1 MASAATRWIGLACLA
16 LGLAMIIVDTSIVNV
31 AIPRIITDL
40 KITPSAAEWVNSSY
54 ALVFAA
60 ALITLSR
67 IGDIIGQRRMYI
79 VGTTVFAAASVL
91 AALAPTGELLIAA
104 RLLQGLGGAA
114 MAPSTQSIVNATFRG
129 KDRAIAFAIYGS
141 VIGGMAALGPVIGG
155 WLTTNASWR
164 WAFGVNLPIAIV
176 AIVGTL
182 LTVAETRTERKS
194 KGFDIGGVV
203 LITLGLAGIVFG
215 LIEGYTYGWWAP
227 STTFSTDAAWAWWP
241 IAAVSVVPVAL
252 ALGAIALL
260 LFALYERARLR
271 AKKSVLID
279 FTLFDIPTFR
289 YGNIAGSIVS
299 LGEFGVLFAIP
310 LFLAAVQQYSA
321 FETGLCFVPLAL
333 GSFIAAPMAPSLTKK
348 HGARRVVTLGM
359 FLEAVGIGT
368 IALLISPES
377 TGLQLM
383 IPFLVYGIGVGFATA
398 QLANVT
404 LAEVDIP
411 RAGIASGTN
420 STTRQIGSALGIAII
435 GTTLFT
441 LIGEQSRSALEK
453 LPELAAAP
461 PAAINGIVEAMK
473 ASAGQALPFI
483 ASDPM
488 LAAIPGLGEKVT
500 VALSQAFADAAR
512 GAGIVAFIFV
522 CLGLAASLALPK
534 EKPLSK

>member
-31 AIPRIITDL
+31 AVPRIITDL
-40 KITPSAAEWVNSSY
+40 KITPSTAEWVNSSY

-67 IGDIIGQRRMYI
+67 IGDIIGQRTLYL
-79 VGTTVFAAASVL
+79 VGTTVFASASVL
-91 AALAPTGELLIAA
+91 AAIAPSGELLIAA

-182 LTVAETRTERKS
+182 LTVAETRTEQKS

-227 STTFSTDAAWAWWP
+227 SASFSSDAAWAWWP
-241 IAAVSVVPVAL
+241 IATVSVVPVAL
-252 ALGAIALL
+252 ALGAVSLIF
-260 LFALYERARLR
+260 FALYERARLR
-271 AKKSVLID
+271 AKKTVLID

-348 HGARRVVTLGM
+348 YGARRVVTLGM
-359 FLEAVGIGT
+359 FLEAVGIGA
-368 IALLISPES
+368 IALLISPSS
-377 TGLQLM
+377 TGLQLL

-483 ASDPM
+483 ASNPM

-500 VALSQAFADAAR
+500 AALSQAFADAAR
-512 GAGIVAFIFV
+512 GAGIVAFLFV

-534 EKPLSK
+534 EKPLKK

>member
-1 MASAATRWIGLACLA
+1 MTSARTRWIGLACLA

-31 AIPRIITDL
+31 AVPRIITDL

-67 IGDIIGQRRMYI
+67 IGDIIGQRRLYMA
-79 VGTTVFAAASVL
+79 GTSVFAAASVL
-91 AALAPTGELLIAA
+91 AALAPSGELLIGA

-114 MAPSTQSIVNATFRG
+114 MAPSTQSIVNSTFRG

-164 WAFGVNLPIAIV
+164 WAFGVNLPIAVV
-176 AIVGTL
+176 AVVGTL
-182 LTVAETRTERKS
+182 LTVAETRTEQKS
-194 KGFDIGGVV
+194 KGFDVLGV
-203 LITLGLAGIVFG
+203 LFITLGLSGIVFG

-227 STTFSTDAAWAWWP
+227 SEGFLADAAWAWWP
-241 IAAVSVVPVAL
+241 LTEVSVVPVAIAIGAL
-252 ALGAIALL
+252 SLGA
-260 LFALYERARLR
+260 FALYERSRLR

-279 FTLFDIPTFR
+279 FTLFSIPTFR
-289 YGNIAGSIVS
+289 YGNIAGTIVS
-299 LGEFGVLFAIP
+299 LGEFGILFAIP

-333 GSFIAAPMAPSLTKK
+333 GSFIAAPMAPSLTRRY
-348 HGARRVVTLGM
+348 GARRVVTLGM
-359 FLEAVGIGT
+359 ALEALGIGA
-368 IALLISPES
+368 IGLLISPTS
-377 TGLQLM
+377 TGLQLLV
-383 IPFLVYGIGVGFATA
+383 PFLVYGIGVGFATA

-404 LAEVDIP
+404 LADVDIP

-441 LIGEQSRSALEK
+441 LIGEQSRSALEA
-453 LPELAAAP
+453 LPELQAAP
-461 PAAINGIVEAMK
+461 AGVIDGIVAAMK
-473 ASAGQALPFI
+473 ASAGQALPAI
-483 ASDPM
+483 ANDPM

-500 VALSQAFADAAR
+500 AALSTAFADAAR

-522 CLGLAASLALPK
+522 CFGLAASLALPK
-534 EKPLSK
+534 EKASK

>member
-1 MASAATRWIGLACLA
+1 MTSARTRWIGLACLA

-31 AIPRIITDL
+31 AVPRIITDL

-67 IGDIIGQRRMYI
+67 IGDIIGQRRLYMA
-79 VGTTVFAAASVL
+79 GTSVFAAASVL
-91 AALAPTGELLIAA
+91 AALAPSGELLIGA

-114 MAPSTQSIVNATFRG
+114 MAPSTQSIVNSTFRG

-164 WAFGVNLPIAIV
+164 WAFGVNLPIAVV

-182 LTVAETRTERKS
+182 LTVAETRTEQKS
-194 KGFDIGGVV
+194 KGFDVLGV
-203 LITLGLAGIVFG
+203 LFITLGLSGIVFG

-227 STTFSTDAAWAWWP
+227 SEGFLADAAWAWWP
-241 IAAVSVVPVAL
+241 LAEVSVVPVAIAIGAL
-252 ALGAIALL
+252 SLGA
-260 LFALYERARLR
+260 FALYERSRLR

-279 FTLFDIPTFR
+279 FTLFSIPTFR
-289 YGNIAGSIVS
+289 YGNIAGTIVS
-299 LGEFGVLFAIP
+299 LGEFGILFAIP

-333 GSFIAAPMAPSLTKK
+333 GSFIAAPMAPSLTRRY
-348 HGARRVVTLGM
+348 GARRVVTLGM
-359 FLEAVGIGT
+359 ALEALGIGA
-368 IALLISPES
+368 IGLLISPTS
-377 TGLQLM
+377 TGLQLLV
-383 IPFLVYGIGVGFATA
+383 PFLVYGIGVGFATA

-404 LAEVDIP
+404 LADVDIP

-441 LIGEQSRSALEK
+441 LIGEQSRSALEA
-453 LPELAAAP
+453 LPELQAAP
-461 PAAINGIVEAMK
+461 AGVIDGIVAAMK
-473 ASAGQALPFI
+473 ASAGQALPAI
-483 ASDPM
+483 ANDPM

-500 VALSQAFADAAR
+500 AALSTAFADAAR

-534 EKPLSK
+534 EKASK

>member
-1 MASAATRWIGLACLA
+1 MSTSARARWIGLACLA

-31 AIPRIITDL
+31 AVPRIITDL

-67 IGDIIGQRRMYI
+67 VGDIIGQRTLYI
-79 VGTTVFAAASVL
+79 GGTALFAVASVL
-91 AALAPTGELLIAA
+91 AALAPTGELLIGA

-164 WAFGVNLPIAIV
+164 WAFGVNLPVAIV
-176 AIVGTL
+176 AVIGTL
-182 LTVAETRTERKS
+182 LTVANTRTERAS
-194 KGFDIGGVV
+194 RGFDVGGVV
-203 LITLGLAGIVFG
+203 LITLGLSGIVFG

-227 STTFSTDAAWAWWP
+227 SATFAGDPAWAWWP
-241 IAAVSVVPVAL
+241 SDAVSVVPVAL
-252 ALGAIALL
+252 ALGAASLVA
-260 LFALYERARLR
+260 FALYERARLR
-271 AKKSVLID
+271 AKRTVLID
-279 FTLFDIPTFR
+279 FTLFSIPTFR
-289 YGNIAGSIVS
+289 YGNIAGTIVS

-310 LFLAAVQQYSA
+310 LYLAAVQQYSA

-333 GSFIAAPMAPSLTKK
+333 GSFIAAPMAPSLTRRY
-348 HGARRVVTLGM
+348 GARRVVTLGM
-359 FLEAVGIGT
+359 ALEAVGIGA
-368 IALLISPES
+368 IALLISPDT
-377 TGLQLM
+377 TGLQLLV
-383 IPFLVYGIGVGFATA
+383 PFLVYGIGVGFATA
-398 QLANVT
+398 QLASVT
-404 LAEVDIP
+404 LADVDIP

-441 LIGEQSRSALEK
+441 LIGEQSRSALEA
-453 LPELAAAP
+453 LPELQAAP
-461 PAAINGIVEAMK
+461 PTVIGGIVEAMK
-473 ASAGQALPFI
+473 ASAGQALPEI
-483 ASDPM
+483 AKSPM
-488 LAAIPGLGEKVT
+488 LAGSPELAAKIT
-500 VALSQAFADAAR
+500 AALEQAFADAAR
-512 GAGIVAFIFV
+512 GAGIVAFAFV

-534 EKPLSK
+534 ERPDR

>member
-1 MASAATRWIGLACLA
+1 MASARTRWIGLACLA

-40 KITPSAAEWVNSSY
+40 GITPSAAEWVNSSY

-67 IGDIIGQRRMYI
+67 IGDIIGQRRLYLI
-79 VGTTVFAAASVL
+79 GTSVFAGASVL
-91 AALAPTGELLIAA
+91 AAISPSGATLIAA

-164 WAFGVNLPIAIV
+164 WAFGVNLPIAVV
-176 AIVGTL
+176 AVIGTL
-182 LTVAETRTERKS
+182 LTVAETRTERKT
-194 KGFDIGGVV
+194 KGFDVGGVV
-203 LITLGLAGIVFG
+203 LITLGLSGIIFG
-215 LIEGYTYGWWAP
+215 LIEGYAYGWWGP
-227 STTFSTDAAWAWWP
+227 SEGFLSDAAWSWWP
-241 IAAVSVVPVAL
+241 IANVSVVPVAI
-252 ALGAIALL
+252 ALGALALVA
-260 LFALYERARLR
+260 FALYERARLR

-279 FTLFDIPTFR
+279 FSLFSIPTFR

-299 LGEFGVLFAIP
+299 LGEFGILFALP

-321 FETGLCFVPLAL
+321 FETGLCFEPLAL
-333 GSFIAAPMAPSLTKK
+333 GSFLAAPMAPGLTRKF
-348 HGARRVVTLGM
+348 GARRVVTLGM
-359 FLEAVGIGT
+359 ALEAVGIF
-368 IALLISPES
+368 ALVALISPET
-377 TGLQLM
+377 TGIQLLL
-383 IPFLVYGIGVGFATA
+383 PFLVYGVGVGFATA

-404 LAEVDIP
+404 LAEVDSP

-441 LIGEQSRSALEK
+441 LIGEQSRSALQAI
-453 LPELAAAP
+453 PELAAAP
-461 PAAINGIVEAMK
+461 PTVIEGIVSAMK

-483 ASDPM
+483 GNDPM
-488 LAAIPGLGEKVT
+488 LAGNPALAATIT
-500 VALSQAFADAAR
+500 DALSQAFADAAR
-512 GAGIVAFIFV
+512 GAGLVALIFV
-522 CLGLAASLALPK
+522 LFGLAASLALPK
-534 EKPLSK
+534 EKVAK

>member
-182 LTVAETRTERKS
+182 LTVAETRTEQKS

-252 ALGAIALL
+252 ALGAVALL

-348 HGARRVVTLGM
+348 WGARRVVTLGM

-461 PAAINGIVEAMK
+461 PAAIDGIVEAMK

-483 ASDPM
+483 ASNPM

-534 EKPLSK
+534 EKPLKK

>member
-182 LTVAETRTERKS
+182 LTVAETRTEQKS

-252 ALGAIALL
+252 ALGAVALL

-271 AKKSVLID
+271 AKKTVLID

-348 HGARRVVTLGM
+348 YGARRVVTLGM

-441 LIGEQSRSALEK
+441 LIGEQSRSALEA

-500 VALSQAFADAAR
+500 AALSQAFADAAR

-534 EKPLSK
+534 EKPLKK

>member
-1 MASAATRWIGLACLA
+1 MTSARTRWIGLACLA

-31 AIPRIITDL
+31 AVPRIITDL

-67 IGDIIGQRRMYI
+67 IGDIIGQRRLYMA
-79 VGTTVFAAASVL
+79 GTSVFAAASVL
-91 AALAPTGELLIAA
+91 AALAPSGELLIGA

-114 MAPSTQSIVNATFRG
+114 MAPSTQSIVNSTFRG

-164 WAFGVNLPIAIV
+164 WAFGVNLPIAVV

-182 LTVAETRTERKS
+182 LTVAETRTEQKS
-194 KGFDIGGVV
+194 KGFDVLGV
-203 LITLGLAGIVFG
+203 LFITLGLSGIVFG

-227 STTFSTDAAWAWWP
+227 SEGFLADAAWAWWP
-241 IAAVSVVPVAL
+241 LAEVSVVPVAIAIGAL
-252 ALGAIALL
+252 SLGA
-260 LFALYERARLR
+260 FALYERSRLR

-279 FTLFDIPTFR
+279 FTLFSIPTFR
-289 YGNIAGSIVS
+289 YGNIAGTIVS
-299 LGEFGVLFAIP
+299 LGEFGILFAIP

-333 GSFIAAPMAPSLTKK
+333 GSFIAAPMAPSLTRRY
-348 HGARRVVTLGM
+348 GARRVVTLGM
-359 FLEAVGIGT
+359 TLEALGIGA
-368 IALLISPES
+368 IGLLISPTS
-377 TGLQLM
+377 TGLQLLV
-383 IPFLVYGIGVGFATA
+383 PFLVYGIGVGFATA

-404 LAEVDIP
+404 LADVDIP

-441 LIGEQSRSALEK
+441 LIGEQSRSALEA
-453 LPELAAAP
+453 LPELQAAP
-461 PAAINGIVEAMK
+461 AGVIDGIVAAMK
-473 ASAGQALPFI
+473 ASAGQALPAI
-483 ASDPM
+483 ANDPM

-500 VALSQAFADAAR
+500 AALSTAFADAAR

-522 CLGLAASLALPK
+522 CFGLAASLALPK
-534 EKPLSK
+534 EKASK

>member
-31 AIPRIITDL
+31 AVPRIITDL
-40 KITPSAAEWVNSSY
+40 KITPSTAEWVNSSY

-67 IGDIIGQRRMYI
+67 IGDIIGQRTLYL
-79 VGTTVFAAASVL
+79 VGTTVFASASVL
-91 AALAPTGELLIAA
+91 AAIAPSGELLIAA

-114 MAPSTQSIVNATFRG
+114 MAPSTQSIVNSTFRG

-182 LTVAETRTERKS
+182 LTVAETRTEQKS

-227 STTFSTDAAWAWWP
+227 STSFSSDAAWAWWP
-241 IAAVSVVPVAL
+241 IATVSVVPVAL
-252 ALGAIALL
+252 ALGAFSLV
-260 LFALYERARLR
+260 LFALYERSRLR
-271 AKKSVLID
+271 AKKTVLID

-333 GSFIAAPMAPSLTKK
+333 GSFIAAPMAPSLTKRW
-348 HGARRVVTLGM
+348 GARRVVTLGM
-359 FLEAVGIGT
+359 FLEAVGIGA
-368 IALLISPES
+368 IALLISPTTS
-377 TGLQLM
+377 GLQLLV
-383 IPFLVYGIGVGFATA
+383 PFLIYGIGVGFATA

-473 ASAGQALPFI
+473 GSAGQALPAI
-483 ASDPM
+483 ANDPM

-500 VALSQAFADAAR
+500 AALSQAFADAAR
-512 GAGIVAFIFV
+512 GAGIVAFLFV

-534 EKPLSK
+534 EKPSK

>member
-1 MASAATRWIGLACLA
+1 MATSGRTRWVGLACLA

-31 AIPRIITDL
+31 AVPRIITDL

-54 ALVFAA
+54 ALIFAA

-67 IGDIIGQRRMYI
+67 IGDIIGQRRLYM
-79 VGTTVFAAASVL
+79 VGTSVFATASVL
-91 AALAPTGELLIAA
+91 AAVAPSGELLIGA

-182 LTVAETRTERKS
+182 LTVAETRTERAS
-194 KGFDIGGVV
+194 KGFDVGGVV
-203 LITLGLAGIVFG
+203 LITLGLSGIVFG

-227 STTFSTDAAWAWWP
+227 STGFSSDPAWAWWP
-241 IAAVSVVPVAL
+241 LVEVSVVPVTL
-252 ALGAIALL
+252 ALGALFLVA
-260 LFALYERARLR
+260 FALYERVRLR
-271 AKKSVLID
+271 AKKTVLID
-279 FTLFDIPTFR
+279 FTLFSIPTFR
-289 YGNIAGSIVS
+289 YGNIAGAIVS
-299 LGEFGVLFAIP
+299 LGEFGLLFAVP
-310 LFLAAVQQYSA
+310 LFLAAVQRYSA

-333 GSFIAAPMAPSLTKK
+333 GSFIAAPSAPSLTKRY
-348 HGARRVVTLGM
+348 GARRVVTLGM
-359 FLEAVGIGT
+359 ALEALGIGA
-368 IALLISPES
+368 IGVLISPQS
-377 TGLQLM
+377 TGLQLL
-383 IPFLVYGIGVGFATA
+383 IPFLIYGVGVGFATA

-404 LAEVDIP
+404 LADVDIP

-441 LIGEQSRSALEK
+441 LIGERSRSALEA
-453 LPELAAAP
+453 LPELKSAP
-461 PAAINGIVEAMK
+461 PAVIEGIVSAMK
-473 ASAGQALPFI
+473 ASAGQALPGI
-483 ASDPM
+483 AQSPM
-488 LAAIPGLGEKVT
+488 LASNPELGAKIT
-500 VALSQAFADAAR
+500 AALAQAFADAAR

-534 EKPLSK
+534 PKE

>member
-182 LTVAETRTERKS
+182 LTVAETRTEQKS

-252 ALGAIALL
+252 ALGAVALL

-271 AKKSVLID
+271 AKKTVLID

-348 HGARRVVTLGM
+348 YGARRVVTLGM

-500 VALSQAFADAAR
+500 AALSQAFADAAR

-534 EKPLSK
+534 EKPLKK

>member
-1 MASAATRWIGLACLA
+1 MTSARTRWIGLACLA

-31 AIPRIITDL
+31 AVPRIITDL

-67 IGDIIGQRRMYI
+67 IGDIIGQRRLYMA
-79 VGTTVFAAASVL
+79 GTSVFAAASVL
-91 AALAPTGELLIAA
+91 AALAPSGELLIGA

-114 MAPSTQSIVNATFRG
+114 MAPSTQSIVNSTFRG

-164 WAFGVNLPIAIV
+164 WAFGVNLPIAVV

-182 LTVAETRTERKS
+182 LTVAETRTEQKS
-194 KGFDIGGVV
+194 KGFDVLGV
-203 LITLGLAGIVFG
+203 LFITLGLSGIVFG

-227 STTFSTDAAWAWWP
+227 SEGFLADAAWAWWP
-241 IAAVSVVPVAL
+241 LAEVSVVPVAIAIGAL
-252 ALGAIALL
+252 SLGA
-260 LFALYERARLR
+260 FALYERSRLR

-279 FTLFDIPTFR
+279 FTLFSIPTFR
-289 YGNIAGSIVS
+289 YGNIAGTIVS
-299 LGEFGVLFAIP
+299 LGEFGILFAIP

-333 GSFIAAPMAPSLTKK
+333 GSFIAAPMAPSLTRRY
-348 HGARRVVTLGM
+348 GARRVVTLGM
-359 FLEAVGIGT
+359 ALEALGIGA
-368 IALLISPES
+368 IGLLISPTS
-377 TGLQLM
+377 TGLQLLV
-383 IPFLVYGIGVGFATA
+383 PFLVYGIGVGFATA

-404 LAEVDIP
+404 LADVDIP

-441 LIGEQSRSALEK
+441 LIGEQSRSALEA
-453 LPELAAAP
+453 LPELQAAP
-461 PAAINGIVEAMK
+461 AGVIDGIVAAMK
-473 ASAGQALPFI
+473 ASAGQALPAI
-483 ASDPM
+483 ANDPM

-500 VALSQAFADAAR
+500 AALSTAFADAAR

-522 CLGLAASLALPK
+522 CFGLAASLALPK
-534 EKPLSK
+534 EKASK

>member
-40 KITPSAAEWVNSSY
+40 KITPTAAEWVNSSY

-182 LTVAETRTERKS
+182 LTVAETRTEQKS

-252 ALGAIALL
+252 ALGAVALL

-271 AKKSVLID
+271 AKTSVLID

-348 HGARRVVTLGM
+348 WGARRVVTLGM

-461 PAAINGIVEAMK
+461 PAAIDGIVEAMK

-483 ASDPM
+483 ASNPM

-534 EKPLSK
+534 EKPLKK

>member
-31 AIPRIITDL
+31 AVPRIITDL
-40 KITPSAAEWVNSSY
+40 KITPSTAEWVNSSY

-67 IGDIIGQRRMYI
+67 IGDIIGQRTLYL
-79 VGTTVFAAASVL
+79 VGTTVFASASVL
-91 AALAPTGELLIAA
+91 AAIAPSGELLIAA

-114 MAPSTQSIVNATFRG
+114 MAPSTQSIVNSTFRG

-182 LTVAETRTERKS
+182 LTVAETRTEQKS

-227 STTFSTDAAWAWWP
+227 STTFSSDAAWAWWP
-241 IAAVSVVPVAL
+241 IATISVVPVAL
-252 ALGAIALL
+252 ALGAVALV

-271 AKKSVLID
+271 AKKTVLID

-333 GSFIAAPMAPSLTKK
+333 GSFVAAPMAPSLTKRY
-348 HGARRVVTLGM
+348 GARRVVTLGM
-359 FLEAVGIGT
+359 FLEAVGIGA
-368 IALLISPES
+368 IALLISPSS
-377 TGLQLM
+377 TGLQLL

-473 ASAGQALPFI
+473 ASAGQALPGI

-500 VALSQAFADAAR
+500 AALSQAFADAAR

>member
-1 MASAATRWIGLACLA
+1 MASARTRWIGLACLA

-31 AIPRIITDL
+31 AVPRIITDL

-67 IGDIIGQRRMYI
+67 IGDIIGQRRLYMI
-79 VGTTVFAAASVL
+79 GTSVFATASVL
-91 AALAPTGELLIAA
+91 AALAPSGELLIGA

-182 LTVAETRTERKS
+182 LTVAETRTERKN
-194 KGFDIGGVV
+194 KGFDVGGVI
-203 LITLGLAGIVFG
+203 LITLGLSGIIFG

-227 STTFSTDAAWAWWP
+227 STGFSSDAAWAWWP
-241 IAAVSVVPVAL
+241 LADVSVVPVAL
-252 ALGAIALL
+252 ALGALALVG
-260 LFALYERARLR
+260 FALYERARLR
-271 AKKSVLID
+271 AKKTVLID
-279 FTLFDIPTFR
+279 FTLFSIPTFR

-299 LGEFGVLFAIP
+299 LGEFGLLFAVP
-310 LFLAAVQQYSA
+310 LFLAAVQRYSA

-333 GSFIAAPMAPSLTKK
+333 GSFIAAPMAPTLTKK
-348 HGARRVVTLGM
+348 FGARRVVTLGM
-359 FLEAVGIGT
+359 ALEAVGIGA
-368 IALLISPES
+368 IGLLISPQS
-377 TGLQLM
+377 TGLQLLV
-383 IPFLVYGIGVGFATA
+383 PFLIYGVGVGFATA

-404 LAEVDIP
+404 LADVDIP

-441 LIGEQSRSALEK
+441 LIGEQSRSALEAI
-453 LPELAAAP
+453 PELQAAP
-461 PAAINGIVEAMK
+461 PSVINGIVEAMK
-473 ASAGQALPFI
+473 SSAGQALPFI
-483 ASDPM
+483 GSDPM
-488 LAAIPGLGEKVT
+488 LASDP
-500 VALSQAFADAAR
+500 ALAAKITDALAQAFADAAR
-512 GAGIVAFIFV
+512 GAGIVALIFV
-522 CLGLAASLALPK
+522 LFGLAASLALPK
-534 EKPLSK
+534 EKATK

>member
-1 MASAATRWIGLACLA
+1 MAASERNRWIGLACLA

-31 AIPRIITDL
+31 AVPRIITDL

-54 ALVFAA
+54 ALIFAA

-67 IGDIIGQRRMYI
+67 IGDIIGQRRLYM
-79 VGTTVFAAASVL
+79 VGTSVFATASVL
-91 AALAPTGELLIAA
+91 AALAPSGELLICA

-182 LTVAETRTERKS
+182 LTVAETRTERS
-194 KGFDIGGVV
+194 NKGFDFGGVI

-227 STTFSTDAAWAWWP
+227 STGFSSDAAWSWWP
-241 IAAVSVVPVAL
+241 IASLSVVPVAL
-252 ALGAIALL
+252 ALGALALVG
-260 LFALYERARLR
+260 FALYERARLR
-271 AKKSVLID
+271 AKNTVLID
-279 FTLFDIPTFR
+279 FTLFSIPTFR

-299 LGEFGVLFAIP
+299 LGEFGLLFAVP
-310 LFLAAVQQYSA
+310 LFLAAVQRYSA

-333 GSFIAAPMAPSLTKK
+333 GSFIAAPMAPTLTKRF
-348 HGARRVVTLGM
+348 GARRVVTLGM
-359 FLEAVGIGT
+359 ALEAVGIGA
-368 IALLISPES
+368 IGLLISPQTS
-377 TGLQLM
+377 GLQLLA
-383 IPFLVYGIGVGFATA
+383 PFLIYGIGVGFATA

-404 LAEVDIP
+404 LADVDIP

-441 LIGEQSRSALEK
+441 LIGERSRSALEAI
-453 LPELAAAP
+453 PELKAAP
-461 PAAINGIVEAMK
+461 STVIDGLVEAMK
-473 ASAGQALPFI
+473 SSAGQALPGI
-483 ASDPM
+483 AQSPM
-488 LAAIPGLGEKVT
+488 LASNP
-500 VALSQAFADAAR
+500 ALAAKITDALAQAFADAAR
-512 GAGIVAFIFV
+512 GAGIVALIFV
-522 CLGLAASLALPK
+522 LFGLAASLALPK
-534 EKPLSK
+534 GTPAK

>member
-1 MASAATRWIGLACLA
+1 MTSARTRWIGLACLA

-31 AIPRIITDL
+31 AVPRIITDL

-67 IGDIIGQRRMYI
+67 IGDIIGQRRLYMA
-79 VGTTVFAAASVL
+79 GTSVFAAASVL
-91 AALAPTGELLIAA
+91 AALAPSGELLIGA

-114 MAPSTQSIVNATFRG
+114 MAPSTQSIVNSTFRG

-164 WAFGVNLPIAIV
+164 WAFGVNLPIAVV

-182 LTVAETRTERKS
+182 LTVAETRTDQKS
-194 KGFDIGGVV
+194 KGFDVLGV
-203 LITLGLAGIVFG
+203 LFITLGLSGIVFG

-227 STTFSTDAAWAWWP
+227 SEGFLADAAWAWWP
-241 IAAVSVVPVAL
+241 LAEVSVVPVAIAIGAL
-252 ALGAIALL
+252 SLGA
-260 LFALYERARLR
+260 FALYERSRLR

-279 FTLFDIPTFR
+279 FTLFSIPTFR
-289 YGNIAGSIVS
+289 YGNIAGTIVS
-299 LGEFGVLFAIP
+299 LGEFGILFAIP

-333 GSFIAAPMAPSLTKK
+333 GSFIAAPMAPSLTRRY
-348 HGARRVVTLGM
+348 GARRVVTLGM
-359 FLEAVGIGT
+359 ALEALGIGA
-368 IALLISPES
+368 IGLLISPTS
-377 TGLQLM
+377 TGLQLLV
-383 IPFLVYGIGVGFATA
+383 PFLVYGIGVGFATA

-404 LAEVDIP
+404 LADVDIP

-441 LIGEQSRSALEK
+441 LIGEQSRSALEA
-453 LPELAAAP
+453 LPELQAAP
-461 PAAINGIVEAMK
+461 AGVIDGIVAAMK
-473 ASAGQALPFI
+473 ASAGQALPAI
-483 ASDPM
+483 ANDPM

-500 VALSQAFADAAR
+500 AALSTAFADAAR

-522 CLGLAASLALPK
+522 CFGLAASLALPK
-534 EKPLSK
+534 EKASK

>member
-67 IGDIIGQRRMYI
+67 IGDIVGQRRLYI
-79 VGTTVFAAASVL
+79 VGTTLFATASVL
-91 AALAPTGELLIAA
+91 AAIAPSGELLIAA

-182 LTVAETRTERKS
+182 LTVAETRTEQKS

-227 STTFSTDAAWAWWP
+227 STTFSSDAAWAWWP
-241 IAAVSVVPVAL
+241 ITTISVVPVAL
-252 ALGAIALL
+252 ALGAVALV

-271 AKKSVLID
+271 AKKTVLID

-333 GSFIAAPMAPSLTKK
+333 GSFVAAPMAPSLTKK
-348 HGARRVVTLGM
+348 YGARRVVTLGM
-359 FLEAVGIGT
+359 FREAVGIGA
-368 IALLISPES
+368 IALLISPSS
-377 TGLQLM
+377 TGLQLL

-500 VALSQAFADAAR
+500 AALSQAFADAAR

>member
-1 MASAATRWIGLACLA
+1 MAASERNRWIGLACLA

-31 AIPRIITDL
+31 AVPRIITDL

-54 ALVFAA
+54 ALIFAA

-67 IGDIIGQRRMYI
+67 IGDIIGQRRLYM
-79 VGTTVFAAASVL
+79 VGTSVFATASVL
-91 AALAPTGELLIAA
+91 AALAPSGELLICA

-182 LTVAETRTERKS
+182 LTVAETRTERTN
-194 KGFDIGGVV
+194 KGFDFGGVI

-227 STTFSTDAAWAWWP
+227 STGFSSDAAWSWWP
-241 IAAVSVVPVAL
+241 IASLSVVPVAL
-252 ALGAIALL
+252 ALGALALVG
-260 LFALYERARLR
+260 FALYERARLR
-271 AKKSVLID
+271 AKNTVLID
-279 FTLFDIPTFR
+279 FTLFSIPTFR

-299 LGEFGVLFAIP
+299 LGEFGLLFAVP
-310 LFLAAVQQYSA
+310 LFLAAVQRYSA

-333 GSFIAAPMAPSLTKK
+333 GSFIAAPMAPTLTKRF
-348 HGARRVVTLGM
+348 GARRVVTLGM
-359 FLEAVGIGT
+359 ALEAVGIGA
-368 IALLISPES
+368 IGLLISPQTS
-377 TGLQLM
+377 GLQLLA
-383 IPFLVYGIGVGFATA
+383 PFLIYGIGVGFATA

-404 LAEVDIP
+404 LADVDIP

-441 LIGEQSRSALEK
+441 LIGERSRSALEAI
-453 LPELAAAP
+453 PELKAAP
-461 PAAINGIVEAMK
+461 STVIDGLVEAMK
-473 ASAGQALPFI
+473 SSAGQALPGI
-483 ASDPM
+483 AQSPM
-488 LAAIPGLGEKVT
+488 LASNP
-500 VALSQAFADAAR
+500 ALAAKITDALAQAFADAAR
-512 GAGIVAFIFV
+512 GAGIVALIFV
-522 CLGLAASLALPK
+522 LFGLAASLALPK
-534 EKPLSK
+534 GTPAK

>member
-1 MASAATRWIGLACLA
+1 MASARTRWIGLACLA

-31 AIPRIITDL
+31 AVPRIITDL

-67 IGDIIGQRRMYI
+67 IGDIIGQRRLYMI
-79 VGTTVFAAASVL
+79 GTSVFATASVL
-91 AALAPTGELLIAA
+91 AALAPSGELLIGA

-182 LTVAETRTERKS
+182 LTVAETRTERKN
-194 KGFDIGGVV
+194 KGFDFGGVV
-203 LITLGLAGIVFG
+203 LITLGLSGIIFG

-227 STTFSTDAAWAWWP
+227 STGFSSDVAWAWWP
-241 IAAVSVVPVAL
+241 LADVSVVPVAL
-252 ALGAIALL
+252 ALGALALVG
-260 LFALYERARLR
+260 FALYERARLR
-271 AKKSVLID
+271 AKKTVLID
-279 FTLFDIPTFR
+279 FTLFSIPTFR

-299 LGEFGVLFAIP
+299 LGEFGLLFAVP
-310 LFLAAVQQYSA
+310 LFLAAVQRYSA

-333 GSFIAAPMAPSLTKK
+333 GSFIAAPMAPTLTKK
-348 HGARRVVTLGM
+348 FGARRVVTLGM
-359 FLEAVGIGT
+359 ALEAVGIGA
-368 IALLISPES
+368 IGLLISPQS
-377 TGLQLM
+377 TGLQLLV
-383 IPFLVYGIGVGFATA
+383 PFLIYGIGVGFATA

-404 LAEVDIP
+404 LADVDIP

-441 LIGEQSRSALEK
+441 LIGEQSRSALEAI
-453 LPELAAAP
+453 PELQAAP
-461 PAAINGIVEAMK
+461 PSVINGIVEAMK

-483 ASDPM
+483 GSDPM
-488 LAAIPGLGEKVT
+488 LASNPELAAKIT
-500 VALSQAFADAAR
+500 DALAQAFADAAR
-512 GAGIVAFIFV
+512 GAGIVALVFV
-522 CLGLAASLALPK
+522 LFGLAASLALPK
-534 EKPLSK
+534 EKATK

>member
-182 LTVAETRTERKS
+182 LTVAETRTEQKS

-252 ALGAIALL
+252 ALGAVALL

-271 AKKSVLID
+271 AKKTVLID

-348 HGARRVVTLGM
+348 YGARRVVTLGM

-441 LIGEQSRSALEK
+441 LIGEQSRNALEA

-500 VALSQAFADAAR
+500 AALSQAFADAAR

-534 EKPLSK
+534 EKPLKK

>member
-1 MASAATRWIGLACLA
+1 MTSTRTRWIGLACLA

-31 AIPRIITDL
+31 AVPRIITDL
-40 KITPSAAEWVNSSY
+40 NITPSAAEWVNSSY
-54 ALVFAA
+54 ALIFAA

-67 IGDIIGQRRMYI
+67 IGDIIGQRRLYMA
-79 VGTTVFAAASVL
+79 GTSVFAAASVL
-91 AALAPTGELLIAA
+91 AALAPSGELLIGA

-164 WAFGVNLPIAIV
+164 WAFGVNLPIAVV
-176 AIVGTL
+176 AVVGTL
-182 LTVAETRTERKS
+182 LTVAETRTEQKS
-194 KGFDIGGVV
+194 KGFDVIGV
-203 LITLGLAGIVFG
+203 LFITLGLSGIVFG

-227 STTFSTDAAWAWWP
+227 SEGFLADAAWAWWP
-241 IAAVSVVPVAL
+241 LAEVSVVPVAVAIGAL
-252 ALGAIALL
+252 SLGA
-260 LFALYERARLR
+260 FAWYERSRLR
-271 AKKSVLID
+271 AKKTVLID
-279 FTLFDIPTFR
+279 FTLFSIPTFR
-289 YGNIAGSIVS
+289 YGNIAGTIVS
-299 LGEFGVLFAIP
+299 LGEFGILFAIP

-348 HGARRVVTLGM
+348 WGARRVVTLGM
-359 FLEAVGIGT
+359 ALEALGIGA
-368 IALLISPES
+368 IGLLISPTS
-377 TGLQLM
+377 TGLQLLV
-383 IPFLVYGIGVGFATA
+383 PFLVYGIGVGFATA

-404 LAEVDIP
+404 LADVDIP

-441 LIGEQSRSALEK
+441 LIGEQSRSALEA
-453 LPELAAAP
+453 LPELQAAP
-461 PAAINGIVEAMK
+461 AGVIDGIVAAMK
-473 ASAGQALPFI
+473 ASAGQALPAI
-483 ASDPM
+483 ANDPM

-500 VALSQAFADAAR
+500 AALSTAFADAAR
-512 GAGIVAFIFV
+512 GAGVVAFIFV
-522 CLGLAASLALPK
+522 CFGLAASLALPK
-534 EKPLSK
+534 DSRTK

>member
-1 MASAATRWIGLACLA
+1 MTSARTRWIGLACLA

-31 AIPRIITDL
+31 AVPRIITDL

-67 IGDIIGQRRMYI
+67 IGDIIGQRRLYMA
-79 VGTTVFAAASVL
+79 GTSVFAAASVL
-91 AALAPTGELLIAA
+91 AALAPSGEFLIGA

-114 MAPSTQSIVNATFRG
+114 MAPSTQSIVNSTFRG

-164 WAFGVNLPIAIV
+164 WAFGVNLPIAVV

-182 LTVAETRTERKS
+182 LTVAETRTEQKS
-194 KGFDIGGVV
+194 KGFDVLGV
-203 LITLGLAGIVFG
+203 LFITLGLSGIVFG

-227 STTFSTDAAWAWWP
+227 SEGFLADAAWAWWP
-241 IAAVSVVPVAL
+241 LAEVSVVPVAIAIGAL
-252 ALGAIALL
+252 SLGA
-260 LFALYERARLR
+260 FALYERSRLR

-279 FTLFDIPTFR
+279 FTLFSIPTFR
-289 YGNIAGSIVS
+289 YGNIAGTIVS
-299 LGEFGVLFAIP
+299 LGEFGILFAIP

-333 GSFIAAPMAPSLTKK
+333 GSFIAAPMAPSLTRRY
-348 HGARRVVTLGM
+348 GARRVVTLGM
-359 FLEAVGIGT
+359 ALEALGIGA
-368 IALLISPES
+368 IGLLISPTS
-377 TGLQLM
+377 TGLQLLV
-383 IPFLVYGIGVGFATA
+383 PFLVYGIGVGFATA

-404 LAEVDIP
+404 LADVDIP

-441 LIGEQSRSALEK
+441 LIGEQSRSALEA
-453 LPELAAAP
+453 LPELQAAP
-461 PAAINGIVEAMK
+461 AGVIDGIVAAMK
-473 ASAGQALPFI
+473 ASAGQALPAI
-483 ASDPM
+483 ANDPM

-500 VALSQAFADAAR
+500 AALSTAFADAAR

-522 CLGLAASLALPK
+522 CFGLAASLALPK
-534 EKPLSK
+534 EKASK

>member
-31 AIPRIITDL
+31 AVPRIITDL
-40 KITPSAAEWVNSSY
+40 KITPSTAEWVNSSY

-67 IGDIIGQRRMYI
+67 IGDIIGQRTLYL
-79 VGTTVFAAASVL
+79 VGTTVFASASVL
-91 AALAPTGELLIAA
+91 AALAPSGELLIAA

-182 LTVAETRTERKS
+182 LTVAETRTEQKS

-227 STTFSTDAAWAWWP
+227 STSFSSDAAWAWWP
-241 IAAVSVVPVAL
+241 IATVSVVPVAL
-252 ALGAIALL
+252 ALGAFSLV
-260 LFALYERARLR
+260 LFALYERTRLR
-271 AKKSVLID
+271 AKKTVLID

-348 HGARRVVTLGM
+348 WGARRVVTLGM
-359 FLEAVGIGT
+359 FLEAVGIGA
-368 IALLISPES
+368 IALLISPTTS
-377 TGLQLM
+377 GLQLLV
-383 IPFLVYGIGVGFATA
+383 PFLIYGIGVGFATA

-473 ASAGQALPFI
+473 GSAGQALPAI
-483 ASDPM
+483 ANDPM

-500 VALSQAFADAAR
+500 AALSQAFADAAR
-512 GAGIVAFIFV
+512 GAGIVAFLFV

-534 EKPLSK
+534 EKPLKK

>member
-1 MASAATRWIGLACLA
+1 MASARTRWIGLACLA

-31 AIPRIITDL
+31 AVPRIITDL

-54 ALVFAA
+54 ALIFAA

-67 IGDIIGQRRMYI
+67 IGDIVGQRRLYM
-79 VGTTVFAAASVL
+79 VGTSVFATASVL
-91 AALAPTGELLIAA
+91 AALAPSGELLIGA

-182 LTVAETRTERKS
+182 LTVAETRTERTN
-194 KGFDIGGVV
+194 KGFDFGGVI

-227 STTFSTDAAWAWWP
+227 STGFSSDAAWAWWP
-241 IAAVSVVPVAL
+241 LASVSVVPVAL
-252 ALGAIALL
+252 ALGAISLVA
-260 LFALYERARLR
+260 FALYERARLR
-271 AKKSVLID
+271 AKNTVLID
-279 FTLFDIPTFR
+279 FTLFSIPTFR

-299 LGEFGVLFAIP
+299 LGEFGLLFAVP
-310 LFLAAVQQYSA
+310 LFLAAVQRYSA

-333 GSFIAAPMAPSLTKK
+333 GSFIAAPSAPALTKRF
-348 HGARRVVTLGM
+348 GARRVVTLGM
-359 FLEAVGIGT
+359 AFEAIGIGA
-368 IALLISPES
+368 IGVLISPQS
-377 TGLQLM
+377 TGLQLLV
-383 IPFLVYGIGVGFATA
+383 PFLVYGIGVGFATA

-404 LAEVDIP
+404 LADVDIP

-441 LIGEQSRSALEK
+441 LIGERSRSALEAI
-453 LPELAAAP
+453 PELKAAP
-461 PAAINGIVEAMK
+461 STVIDGLVEAMK
-473 ASAGQALPFI
+473 SSAGQALPGI
-483 ASDPM
+483 AQSPM
-488 LAAIPGLGEKVT
+488 LASNP
-500 VALSQAFADAAR
+500 ALAAKITDTLAQAFADAAR
-512 GAGIVAFIFV
+512 GAGIVALIFV
-522 CLGLAASLALPK
+522 LFGLAASLALPK
-534 EKPLSK
+534 EKLAK

>member
-1 MASAATRWIGLACLA
+1 MTSARTRWIGLACLA

-31 AIPRIITDL
+31 AVPRIITDL
-40 KITPSAAEWVNSSY
+40 NITPSAAEWVNSSY
-54 ALVFAA
+54 ALIFAA

-67 IGDIIGQRRMYI
+67 IGDIIGQRRLYMA
-79 VGTTVFAAASVL
+79 GTSVFAAASVL
-91 AALAPTGELLIAA
+91 AALAPSGELLIGA

-164 WAFGVNLPIAIV
+164 WAFGVNLPIAVV
-176 AIVGTL
+176 AVVGTL
-182 LTVAETRTERKS
+182 LTVAETRTEQKS
-194 KGFDIGGVV
+194 KGFDVIGV
-203 LITLGLAGIVFG
+203 LFITLGLSGIVFG

-227 STTFSTDAAWAWWP
+227 SEGFLADAAWAWWP
-241 IAAVSVVPVAL
+241 LAEVSVVPVAVAIGAL
-252 ALGAIALL
+252 SLGA
-260 LFALYERARLR
+260 FAWYERSRLR
-271 AKKSVLID
+271 AKKTVLID
-279 FTLFDIPTFR
+279 FTLFSIPTFR
-289 YGNIAGSIVS
+289 YGNIAGTIVS
-299 LGEFGVLFAIP
+299 LGEFGILFAIP

-348 HGARRVVTLGM
+348 WGARRVVTLGM
-359 FLEAVGIGT
+359 ALEALGIGA
-368 IALLISPES
+368 IGLLISPTS
-377 TGLQLM
+377 TGLQLLV
-383 IPFLVYGIGVGFATA
+383 PFLVYGIGVGFATA

-404 LAEVDIP
+404 LADVDIP

-441 LIGEQSRSALEK
+441 LIGEQSRSALEA
-453 LPELAAAP
+453 LPELQAAP
-461 PAAINGIVEAMK
+461 AGVIDGIVAAMK
-473 ASAGQALPFI
+473 ASAGQALPAI
-483 ASDPM
+483 ANDPM

-500 VALSQAFADAAR
+500 AALSTAFADAAR
-512 GAGIVAFIFV
+512 GAGVVAFIFV
-522 CLGLAASLALPK
+522 CFGLAASLALPK
-534 EKPLSK
+534 DSRTK

>member
-31 AIPRIITDL
+31 AVPRIITDL
-40 KITPSAAEWVNSSY
+40 KITPSTAEWVNSSY

-67 IGDIIGQRRMYI
+67 IGDIIGQRTLYL
-79 VGTTVFAAASVL
+79 VGTTVFASASVL
-91 AALAPTGELLIAA
+91 AAIAPSGELLIAA

-182 LTVAETRTERKS
+182 LTVAETRTEQKS

-227 STTFSTDAAWAWWP
+227 SASFSSDAAWAWWP
-241 IAAVSVVPVAL
+241 IATVSVVPVAL
-252 ALGAIALL
+252 ALGAFSLV
-260 LFALYERARLR
+260 LFALYERSRLR
-271 AKKSVLID
+271 AKKTVLID

-348 HGARRVVTLGM
+348 WGARRVVTLGM
-359 FLEAVGIGT
+359 FLEAVGIGA
-368 IALLISPES
+368 IALLISPTTS
-377 TGLQLM
+377 GLQLLV
-383 IPFLVYGIGVGFATA
+383 PFLIYGIGVGFATA

-473 ASAGQALPFI
+473 GSAGQALPAI
-483 ASDPM
+483 ANDPM

-500 VALSQAFADAAR
+500 AALSQAFADAAR
-512 GAGIVAFIFV
+512 GAGIVAFLFV

-534 EKPLSK
+534 EKPLKK